1 MLGRTLDEKAKI
13 ISPEDYWKHEV
24 NCEKYEE
31 NDLWWYLDL
40 FEQEDSE
47 YYWDSISWP
56 KRYVSDLDGNRPI
69 WKSSDW
75 YYRPKHRRTWRP
87 GSPAKHWKG
96 ESRRRQYYKDK
107 AKSHQ
112 RMAIRDAFNGSPNQ
126 LRRGWIASA
135 WDIN

>member
-1 MLGRTLDEKAKI
+1 MLGRTLDEKASI
-13 ISPEDYWKHEV
+13 VSPEDYPDYDWDYEHYPEDFWFWEV
-24 NCEKYEE
+24 EIFNCSDEE
-31 NDLWWYLDL
+31 H
-40 FEQEDSE
+40 
-47 YYWDSISWP
+47 YWDSISWP

-69 WKSSDW
+69 WKNSDW

-112 RMAIRDAFNGSPNQ
+112 RMATRDAFNGSPKQ
-126 LRRGWIASA
+126 LMSGRIATA